1 LNKRIILCL
10 PLFGAVTALAQS
22 PSPPPSA
29 SPVPSLTA
37 ACGDE
42 KAAFS
47 VDRGPI
53 GDKAAGPADKARVY
67 IVEIYNLRDKGRF
80 NRPTVR
86 QGLDG
91 AWLGA
96 TQGFSYLSADVAPGP
111 HHLCSRWQSHFGAF
125 SNQVS
130 LNNFEAEAGKQY
142 YFRASIVIPGGA
154 DGTGEPSIDL
164 QPVSEDE
171 GRFLISEAAQSVSK
185 LK

>member
-1 LNKRIILCL
+1 MLCL
-10 PLFGAVTALAQS
+10 LLTMATAAMAQS
-22 PSPPPSA
+22 PAPVSSPPASA
-29 SPVPSLTA
+29 VPSLTA

-53 GDKAAGPADKARVY
+53 GDKAAAPADQARVY

-96 TQGFSYLSADVAPGP
+96 TQGFTYLSAEVAPGP
-111 HHLCSRWQSHFGAF
+111 HHLCSRWQSHFGAL

-164 QPVSEDE
+164 QPISEDE

>member
-1 LNKRIILCL
+1 M
-10 PLFGAVTALAQS
+10 
-22 PSPPPSA
+22 
-29 SPVPSLTA
+29 
-37 ACGDE
+37 
-42 KAAFS
+42 
-47 VDRGPI
+47 DRGPV
-53 GDKAAGPADKARVY
+53 GDKNTPPTDKARVY

-91 AWLGA
+91 TWLGA
-96 TQGFSYLSADVAPGP
+96 TQGFTYLSTDVTPGT
-111 HHLCSRWQSHFGAF
+111 HHLCSRWQSHFGSF

-130 LNNFEAEAGKQY
+130 LNNFDAEAGKQY

-171 GRFLISEAAQSVSK
+171 GRFLVSEAAHSVSK
-185 LK
+185 PK